1 MNEGGAMTAADLEAW
16 LTARIAAEI
25 GVAPGAVD
33 ADAPFAEL
41 GLGSLEAVAIS
52 GDLED
57 LLGRR
62 LDPTLL
68 WEFPTARRLADHL
81 AGGAS

>member
-1 MNEGGAMTAADLEAW
+1 MTAAELEDW
-16 LTARIAAEI
+16 LVARVAGEMGLAATD
-25 GVAPGAVD
+25 VD

-52 GDLED
+52 GELEE

-81 AGGAS
+81 AGAGA

>member
-1 MNEGGAMTAADLEAW
+1 MTAAELEDW
-16 LTARIAAEI
+16 LVARVAAEMSLA
-25 GVAPGAVD
+25 VQAVD
-33 ADAPFAEL
+33 AEAPFAEL

-52 GDLED
+52 GELEE

-68 WEFPTARRLADHL
+68 WEFPTPRRLADHL
-81 AGGAS
+81 AGAGA

>member
-1 MNEGGAMTAADLEAW
+1 MTAAELEGWLVARVATEMGLEAHD
-16 LTARIAAEI
+16 
-25 GVAPGAVD
+25 VD
-33 ADAPFAEL
+33 PEAPFAEL

-52 GDLED
+52 GELEE
-57 LLGRR
+57 LLARR

-81 AGGAS
+81 AGGA